1 MLIHSSAWPPAFQFS
16 GHQLTKK
23 YIWVV
28 SYSRLLEA
36 GGFTRSQ
43 DFLIDQSPET
53 TLIVT
58 DLDHRFLRPFKEN
71 ASRLPWMLEGSS
83 FSRTAFN

>member
-53 TLIVT
+53 TLNPSRKTHVLHFPEPLSTKVT
-58 DLDHRFLRPFKEN
+58 IREN
-71 ASRLPWMLEGSS
+71 GSS
-83 FSRTAFN
+83 LLDNSIL